1 MAMQSRKDLL
11 HAHRLMTQRAAL
23 ALLRGEPD
31 VPDQP
36 LRRLNVGT
44 FAGILVG
51 VIVAGIFGIW
61 GLLFHGAPSL
71 QYQAGTL
78 IRDKQTGAN
87 YVFCEQG
94 NKDICPVVNYA
105 SALLQLKSGTVT
117 VQTVNQSSL
126 SSVPQGPL
134 IGIPGLPPDLPT
146 SSQMIQQPWS
156 VCTQTRFGVARAIS
170 GEQTTTVLAA
180 GFQPGGQPIGST
192 GLLLVSSGPDQDW
205 VIANNLRM
213 PIQTN
218 TMAALF
224 SATQPIPVPPVWLN
238 AIPQGASFAA
248 PTIAD
253 QGAPVTG
260 PDGSKVQVGELYQ
273 EQVGGT
279 TQYYVTLENGSLS
292 RVTQTQEALLVHEPG
307 TLPAGTTVPPT
318 LSPSELTN
326 NVAPPQ
332 ATDGLPATDTN
343 VISPQTS
350 APLCVV
356 FSGSGPALSMQV
368 ETGGQIPATGTPTNA
383 SAGSNLV
390 DEVSQPT
397 DTGALVQESGSSTSY
412 ILVTDGHRYAL
423 ASSAVIGY
431 LGYSTSQ
438 IVQLPAGVVDL
449 IPAGPGFDPAQAAD
463 PVSSGG

>member
-71 QYQAGTL
+71 QFQPGTL

-87 YVFCEQG
+87 YVFCESG
-94 NKDICPVVNYA
+94 DKDICPVVNYA
-105 SALLQLKSGTVT
+105 SALLDLQSGTVT
-117 VQTVNQSSL
+117 VQSVNQSSL

-146 SSQMIQQPWS
+146 SGQMIEQPWS
-156 VCTQTRFGVARAIS
+156 VCTQTSFGVAGIV
-170 GEQTTTVLAA
+170 GGVKTTTVLAA
-180 GFQPGGQPIGST
+180 GFQPGGQSIGST
-192 GLLLVSSGPDQDW
+192 GLLLVSSGSGQDW
-205 VIANNLRM
+205 VIGNGLRM
-213 PIQTN
+213 PIQPG
-218 TMAALF
+218 TMADLF
-224 SATQPIPVPPVWLN
+224 SSASPVSVPSAWLN
-238 AIPQGASFAA
+238 AIPQGNFFQA
-248 PTIAD
+248 PTITD
-253 QGAPVTG
+253 QGTPVTG
-260 PDGSKVQVGELYQ
+260 PTGATVPIGTLYQ
-273 EQVGGT
+273 VTGAGT
-279 TQYYVTLENGSLS
+279 RYYVTVQGGDLASIS
-292 RVTQTQEALLVHEPG
+292 QTQEALIAAEPG
-307 TLPAGTTVPPT
+307 ESAPQSLEA
-318 LSPSELTN
+318 SELN
-326 NVAPPQ
+326 DRVASPLPSN
-332 ATDGLPATDTN
+332 GLPATETD
-343 VISPQTS
+343 VVAAQAS

-368 ETGGQIPATGTPTNA
+368 ETGGQAPPSGTPTSS
-383 SAGSNLV
+383 SATSNLV

-397 DTGALVQESGSSTSY
+397 DTGALVQETGSSTSY

-423 ASSAVIGY
+423 ESKSVIGF

-438 IVQLPAGVVDL
+438 VVQLPAGVVDL
-449 IPAGPGFDPAQAAD
+449 IPAGPGFNPAQASN
-463 PVSSGG
+463 PVSSAG